1 MARGGVRSGGDGK
14 VEGTRAG
21 GAAQLL
27 IAHARSRVRVRERRP
42 GAWRPLEGREADSAC
57 RCRAKHDRDRE
68 RRPAPICILNIFVR
82 TSSPQTI
89 ATCARSGHLLLS
101 TDQQAKNL
109 TATKDE
115 VNSLRTRTQ
124 HPTVQAPPAARLTSS
139 PSLIVAHSIPVE
151 HRKPKIERTVRPRKT
166 FEMDCEQSK
175 IRGVSGGEMSASVR
189 EGAHCWQPR

>member
-1 MARGGVRSGGDGK
+1 MSLSSQARP
-14 VEGTRAG
+14 
-21 GAAQLL
+21 
-27 IAHARSRVRVRERRP
+27 RSRAQARP
-42 GAWRPLEGREADSAC
+42 DLYFKYFCANFFSPNDSDVC
-57 RCRAKHDRDRE
+57 TE
-68 RRPAPICILNIFVR
+68 WSFITFYGPA
-82 TSSPQTI
+82 SEKS
-89 ATCARSGHLLLS
+89 
-101 TDQQAKNL
+101 NL

-151 HRKPKIERTVRPRKT
+151 HRKPKIESTVRPRKT